1 MRPTVLVVDDEP
13 IVRKSCRVVL
23 EAAGWQVLEA
33 GSAGEAVALLGSAAP
48 RLLIV
53 DLKMPVED
61 GTRLIARLRAMGI
74 RTPAVLMSGY
84 STEET
89 ARDAERLGALA
100 FLGKPFTPDELTAT
114 IQQVLN
120 RIDKEDGYG
129 QSEDPGH
136 R

>member
-1 MRPTVLVVDDEP
+1 MLLVDDEP

-48 RLLIV
+48 RMLIV